1 MKYAQDTSVSS
12 DRSQAEIK
20 TTLQRYGASKYAYF
34 EEDERSAIVFELN
47 DRRLRF
53 VLPLPSRMADEFV
66 YRYYG
71 GKKTSDVLPVHKQHT
86 KWEQACRQ
94 RWRALALAVKAKLE
108 AVESGITT
116 LEEEFL
122 AHIVLADGK
131 TIGEHITPQIPQLCS
146 VGGLP
151 KLLPAMGETDQ
162 KVVKGKF
169 GS

>member
-20 TTLQRYGASKYAYF
+20 STIQRYGASKYAYF
-34 EEDERSAIVFELN
+34 EEDERAAIMFELN

-53 VLPLPSRMADEFV
+53 NVPLPARTADEFV
-66 YRYYG
+66 YRFYNG
-71 GKKTSDVLPVHKQHT
+71 RNTQKTLPVAKQHER
-86 KWEQACRQ
+86 WEQACRQ
-94 RWRALALAVKAKLE
+94 RWRALALAIKAKLE

-116 LEEEFL
+116 FEEEFL

-131 TIGEHITPQIPQLCS
+131 TIGEHIGPQIPKLCA

-151 KLLPAMGETDQ
+151 KLLPAFNGE
-162 KVVKGKF
+162 KK
-169 GS
+169 